1 MNAALFEPALLLQW
15 FGALCST
22 AAGAAILNRRRLAH
36 APQVGRFLLA
46 LAADLAG
53 ATWILLRGT
62 EAAGSAWGGLLPLLH
77 LALLSALL
85 ALASAV
91 TERQRATQI
100 ATRASEVLLIGV
112 PLSAMALV
120 VLQSGLAGPSA
131 FRDISVA
138 TGPLTQWVIHSAVP
152 IVGLTIV
159 SISVALL
166 LRDATRTDG
175 RRRRLALI
183 FVGALLSA
191 AAIAVVEQI
200 LNADLGPTSVL
211 RIAYALAGCAA
222 AAVVFRGGP
231 QRAEDATQA
240 AVFEHLHDGI
250 VVLDDQDVVLE
261 INAAACD
268 ILGCTSAGARGHPLA
283 RIWPDCD
290 APLRSMTEGATAVDC
305 TFTVADVSLM
315 YRLTSFSSAGAD
327 GIEKTLVLR
336 NTTDPDNMER
346 ALRQR
351 ARDLSRTNQL
361 ITALASVTARLS
373 SNADPRQIWE
383 ALGAEMRRI
392 GLNCAIVSIDP
403 LAEVASVRYVSFAP
417 ELVKMVTLVT
427 RLQVTDLVVPR
438 RNWPGERILHTTGP
452 VWSDDPLTYLRR
464 MFPHLPDRIAD
475 QAFRMLGIGAVG
487 QICLLPLVVEDRLI
501 GALPIWGADISPA
514 DNAVLAVFAGQIA
527 GILNSADARALATQR
542 ATELTRSNAMI
553 LALSKVASRL
563 DTTSNF
569 TEVVDALGQ
578 ELQRMNVDC
587 LVGTLD
593 AAKQHMRIRYVS
605 IKPDLVRW
613 AERFTGH
620 SLSDIEVPRH
630 LWPSDRVVTDRIP
643 YWDTNGI
650 GGAMRMFPALLDGV
664 QRNVMQMA
672 GLNMDDPVC
681 YLPLAYDE
689 DVVGI
694 LAVWGP
700 SLRSADVPALSVFS
714 TQLATALRNTELFE
728 QEARRAR
735 DLSLLLKASEATASS
750 WELDKVLSILA
761 TQLIEISGFEACRI
775 SEWDRPANQ
784 VQARLHRARIAWDAE
799 DPRARLRPA
808 DTPAIDAIAAGATR
822 VEGDANGQDC
832 DRLVVW
838 LALRAGDTSV
848 GLVELG
854 RRRGRGAFSTEGLSG
869 CEALV
874 AEAATWLRT
883 PLATSPG
890 ERLQG
895 LQDALLLASDA
906 ESCTLVQWEPAA
918 GSLRR
923 VASTIDVA
931 WPQGDGPSHTSEHED
946 AWSLAIDRGEASV
959 LVRPEHTL
967 VQALTATGDLEQVS
981 PEALVVFPVH
991 NGADRIG
998 LIELHDYTN
1007 GRTVTPAQ
1015 VAFLRM
1021 VADKAGLSI
1030 HNARLFEE
1038 TQKRLSEKEVLLK
1051 EVHHRV
1057 KNNLQVISS
1066 LLNLQASQIADTRVK
1081 SALRES
1087 QNRVRS
1093 MALIHEKLYQSANLA
1108 EVDFAAYLHNL
1119 VSFLSQSYRER
1130 ANSVE
1135 IVVQAAALQLDLE
1148 TAIPCGLIVNELVS
1162 NALKHAFPDG
1172 RAGVITVSLQPIAE
1186 GQMCLEVLDDGVGI
1200 PTGAGR
1206 PDGSSLGLSL
1216 VRTLVDQIGGTL
1228 KITSKAGA
1236 SFRICFSPT
1245 AARARI

>member
-1 MNAALFEPALLLQW
+1 MNAALLEPALLLQW

-22 AAGAAILNRRRLAH
+22 AAGAAILNRNRLPH
-36 APQVGRFLLA
+36 APQIGRFLLA

-53 ATWILLRGT
+53 TTWILMRG
-62 EAAGSAWGGLLPLLH
+62 ENGADPAWGSFVPLLH
-77 LALLSALL
+77 LTLLTALL

-91 TERQRATQI
+91 TEQRRATQV
-100 ATRASEVLLIGV
+100 ATRASEFLLVGV
-112 PLSAMALV
+112 PLGALAV
-120 VLQSGLAGPSA
+120 ASLQSGIAGQAVFQS
-131 FRDISVA
+131 FSTTVE
-138 TGPLTQWVIHSAVP
+138 PLTQWARLNALP
-152 IVGLTIV
+152 ITGLLV
-159 SISVALL
+159 VVVCAGLL
-166 LRDATRTDG
+166 LREAARTDG
-175 RRRRLALI
+175 KRRRLALT
-183 FVGALLSA
+183 FVVGLLMVGVVALLER
-191 AAIAVVEQI
+191 V
-200 LNADLGPTSVL
+200 LNADREPASLL
-211 RIAYALAGCAA
+211 RIVLALAGCAA
-222 AAVVFRGGP
+222 AVLVFRGAP
-231 QRAEDATQA
+231 PRSEATIRTV
-240 AVFEHLHDGI
+240 VFEHLHDGI
-250 VVLDDQDVVLE
+250 LVLDDRDVVLE
-261 INAAACD
+261 INPTACD
-268 ILGCTSAGARGHPLA
+268 ILGCTNAMAKGQRLDQV
-283 RIWPDCD
+283 WP
-290 APLRSMTEGATAVDC
+290 ASTTLLRSMAEGADALDC
-305 TFTVADVSLM
+305 AFTVADVALT
-315 YRLTSFSSAGAD
+315 YRLTLFPSAGVD
-327 GIEKTLVLR
+327 GPEKTLVLR
-336 NTTDPDNMER
+336 NTTDPESLEH

-373 SNADPRQIWE
+373 SNVEPRLIWE
-383 ALGAEMRRI
+383 ALGAELRRI

-403 LAEVASVRYVSFAP
+403 LAEAATVRYVSFAP
-417 ELVKMVTLVT
+417 ELIKMVTLVT
-427 RLQVTDLVVPR
+427 RLQVSDLVVPR

-452 VWSDDPLTYLRR
+452 VWSTDPLTYLRR
-464 MFPHLPDRIAD
+464 MFPHLPDRVAD
-475 QAFRMLGIGAVG
+475 QALRMLGIGAIG
-487 QICLLPLVVEDRLI
+487 QICLLPLVVEDKLI
-501 GALPIWGADISPA
+501 GTVPIWGADISPA
-514 DNAVLAVFAGQIA
+514 DNAVLAVFAGQVA
-527 GILNSADARALATQR
+527 GILHSADARALETQR
-542 ATELTRSNAMI
+542 AAELTRSNAMI

-563 DTTSNF
+563 DTTSKF
-569 TEVVDALGQ
+569 AEVVETLGQ

-587 LVGTLD
+587 LVGTVD
-593 AAKQHMRIRYVS
+593 AAKQNMRIRHIS
-605 IKPDLVRW
+605 IKPDLIRW
-613 AERFTGH
+613 AERVTGH

-672 GLNMDDPVC
+672 GLNLDDPVC
-681 YLPLAYDE
+681 YLPLAHDE

-735 DLSLLLKASEATASS
+735 DLGLLLKASEATAAS

-775 SEWDRPANQ
+775 SEWDRPSNQ
-784 VQARLHRARIAWDAE
+784 VQARLHRARIAWDAD
-799 DPRARLRPA
+799 DPRASLSPA
-808 DTPAIDAIAAGATR
+808 DAPPLERIAAGATR
-822 VEGDANGQDC
+822 IEGDPDAPDGE
-832 DRLVVW
+832 RLVVW
-838 LALRAGDTSV
+838 LALRAGDASA

-854 RRRGRGAFSTEGLSG
+854 RRRGRGAFTSEGLCA
-869 CEALV
+869 CETLV
-874 AEAATWLRT
+874 AEAAAWLQT
-883 PLATSPG
+883 PLAASPG
-890 ERLQG
+890 ERLQA

-931 WPQGDGPSHTSEHED
+931 WPQGAGPSHTSEHED
-946 AWSLAIDRGEASV
+946 AWALAIDRGEASV
-959 LVRPEHTL
+959 LVRPERTV
-967 VQALTATGDLEQVS
+967 VQALTTRCDLEPVS
-981 PEALVVFPVH
+981 PAALVVFPLH

-998 LIELHDYTN
+998 LIELHNYTN
-1007 GRTVTPAQ
+1007 ARTVTPAQ

-1030 HNARLFEE
+1030 HNARLFAE

-1066 LLNLQASQIADTRVK
+1066 LLNLQASQIADARVK

-1108 EVDFAAYLHNL
+1108 EVDFAAYLRNL

-1130 ANSVE
+1130 ANSVD
-1135 IVVQAAALQLDLE
+1135 IVVRAAALQLDLE

-1172 RAGVITVSLQPIAE
+1172 RAGVITVSLEPIAE
-1186 GQMCLEVLDDGVGI
+1186 GQMCLVVADDGVGI
-1200 PTGAGR
+1200 PADAGR
-1206 PDGSSLGLSL
+1206 ADGTSLGLSL
-1216 VRTLVDQIGGTL
+1216 VRTLVDQIGGSLT
-1228 KITSKAGA
+1228 ITSEVGA
-1236 SFRICFSPT
+1236 AFRICFSPS
-1245 AARARI
+1245 AARARS